1 VKLIDLDEKMRGFE
15 VKNIDIAKDLS
26 VTEKAVS
33 QWRRGRVFPSDNAIS
48 YLLGKFGALKVET
61 DSGEIFVMS
70 ENPTT
75 PAPE

>member
-1 VKLIDLDEKMRGFE
+1 MKLIDLDEKMRGFE
-15 VKNIDIAKDLS
+15 VKNIDIAKDLN

-48 YLLGKFGALKVET
+48 YLLGKFSTLKVET
-61 DSGEIFVMS
+61 DSGEIFIMS
-70 ENPTT
+70 GNPTA